1 MTIHYPSVFRDKNKG
16 GASGGHGREQ
26 RVQRPAAAVRVGE
39 TSAGGGVRVPAV
51 REHAPRGASSDM
63 AVQGHAPAAEEQ
75 QRAVVGVA
83 GALRRRALVR
93 LLLGADAVRAVE
105 PRLPPHLPRPARP
118 KVPILEYKL
127 NQCIF
132 GRSKVAPCS
141 PFYLFGV
148 VEIGDE
154 VITTYIPTRI

>member
-1 MTIHYPSVFRDKNKG
+1 LTIHSPSVFRDKNKG
-16 GASGGHGREQ
+16 GASGGHGRELRRLLGYQ
-26 RVQRPAAAVRVGE
+26 RESKRWPWPGAACPAAGRRVRVGE

-118 KVPILEYKL
+118 KVPNLERL
-127 NQCIF
+127 VCHAARN
-132 GRSKVAPCS
+132 
-141 PFYLFGV
+141 
-148 VEIGDE
+148 
-154 VITTYIPTRI
+154 